1 MFMKRKIIL
10 IIVLVA
16 LVAGFQSCIET
27 PSFDADLLIGKWSRP
42 SPFATPEY
50 PGDEYYR
57 YDEGGLGV
65 TWDTSDD
72 VAEEEAQKFT
82 WSVNGSRLTLVH
94 EIEMGGSVTKIYTLS
109 TLTFDKLIY
118 KDEFGKVYTFQKVQ

>member
-1 MFMKRKIIL
+1 MKRKIIL
-10 IIVLVA
+10 IIVLVS
-16 LVAGFQSCIET
+16 LVAGFHSCVD
-27 PSFDADLLIGKWSRP
+27 PFGFDADLLIGKWSRP

-72 VAEEEAQKFT
+72 VTEEEAQKFT

>member
-1 MFMKRKIIL
+1 MKRKIIL
-10 IIVLVA
+10 IIVLVS
-16 LVAGFQSCIET
+16 LVAGFHSCVD
-27 PSFDADLLIGKWSRP
+27 PFGFDADLLIGKWSRP

-50 PGDEYYR
+50 PGDEYCR

-72 VAEEEAQKFT
+72 VTEEEAQKFT

-118 KDEFGKVYTFQKVQ
+118 KDEYGKVYTFQKVQ